1 MRAIWK
7 GAVSF
12 GLVSVPVKLYA
23 ATESHDVSFRQV
35 HAKDGGRIK
44 YQRVCS
50 LDGEEVAY
58 ADIAKGYETED
69 GEMVILTD
77 DDMAELPST
86 SSREIAVEKFVPR
99 EQIDPL
105 LFEKSYYLEPE
116 GAGAKP
122 YALLRQ
128 ALLDADR
135 MAVVTVALRQRTSI
149 AVLRV
154 KDDIIV
160 LQTMMWPDEIRTPDF
175 SVESGDVKPQEV
187 KMAHMLVETLAGD
200 FDATEFEDDYAG
212 AVESLVKSKI
222 EGGEIKRTETS
233 TKTSG
238 EVVDLLAALQKSV
251 AAAKTARGEDADD
264 ADEKPA
270 KKAAA
275 KKAPAKKSAAKKA
288 PAKKTAAKKSQPLR
302 RSRRRRPADAGG
314 ARSPRAVRERIR
326 RRNPLRHRPRARRCR
341 PRPGGS
347 RRIGRRSASP
357 PPGAQERGPPAYDPS
372 SRAAGRRPRRR
383 PRREVAGRL
392 AVDLGHDVLDDPV
405 GEQVARAHPLACGHL
420 RRVVDVAVHDH
431 ARALG
436 RKRRE
441 PGVLGGD
448 HGAAGRNASA
458 PPPQPWPRITAT
470 VGTVIVV
477 SVAMQRA
484 ISPAIARSSA
494 SGDSSAPGVSMTVT
508 SGRPS
513 SSASR
518 IPRRASRSAPGPI
531 AWPGDCRAR
540 SWPTTTHGWS
550 SRRVSATITV
560 ESRSPSSVPR
570 SWSVPVGAVGE
581 QVAQPGPV
589 RTPGALDAV
598 PGGVVA
604 DRLRRPD
611 GQRARAGRV
620 DQHGQREVD
629 HRGQV
634 LGGDDAVDD
643 AGGGEVLRHLHAGPE
658 RPAVER
664 LVDLGAEEA
673 DERARLG
680 DGHVP
685 ERAPRGVDTAGRG
698 VAQVHEVGQAG
709 RPVVHQ
715 RAGDLGHPDEGRACP
730 PASGCRRTRC
740 WRAAA
745 GPPRSRGARRS

>member
-154 KDDIIV
+154 KDDVIV

-212 AVESLVKSKI
+212 AVEALVKSKI

-251 AAAKTARGEDADD
+251 AAAKTARGEDDG
-264 ADEKPA
+264 ADERPAAKKAPA

-275 KKAPAKKSAAKKA
+275 KKAAKA
-288 PAKKTAAKKSQPLR
+288 PAKKTAAKKPTAKKTAAKKQ
-302 RSRRRRPADAGG
+302 AKK
-314 ARSPRAVRERIR
+314 
-326 RRNPLRHRPRARRCR
+326 
-341 PRPGGS
+341 
-347 RRIGRRSASP
+347 AS
-357 PPGAQERGPPAYDPS
+357 
-372 SRAAGRRPRRR
+372 
-383 PRREVAGRL
+383 
-392 AVDLGHDVLDDPV
+392 
-405 GEQVARAHPLACGHL
+405 
-420 RRVVDVAVHDH
+420 
-431 ARALG
+431 
-436 RKRRE
+436 
-441 PGVLGGD
+441 
-448 HGAAGRNASA
+448 
-458 PPPQPWPRITAT
+458 
-470 VGTVIVV
+470 
-477 SVAMQRA
+477 
-484 ISPAIARSSA
+484 
-494 SGDSSAPGVSMTVT
+494 
-508 SGRPS
+508 
-513 SSASR
+513 
-518 IPRRASRSAPGPI
+518 
-531 AWPGDCRAR
+531 
-540 SWPTTTHGWS
+540 
-550 SRRVSATITV
+550 
-560 ESRSPSSVPR
+560 
-570 SWSVPVGAVGE
+570 
-581 QVAQPGPV
+581 
-589 RTPGALDAV
+589 
-598 PGGVVA
+598 
-604 DRLRRPD
+604 
-611 GQRARAGRV
+611 
-620 DQHGQREVD
+620 
-629 HRGQV
+629 
-634 LGGDDAVDD
+634 
-643 AGGGEVLRHLHAGPE
+643 
-658 RPAVER
+658 
-664 LVDLGAEEA
+664 
-673 DERARLG
+673 
-680 DGHVP
+680 
-685 ERAPRGVDTAGRG
+685 
-698 VAQVHEVGQAG
+698 
-709 RPVVHQ
+709 
-715 RAGDLGHPDEGRACP
+715 
-730 PASGCRRTRC
+730 
-740 WRAAA
+740 
-745 GPPRSRGARRS
+745 